1 MNQEKSVFIVEDNA
15 LNRISLETILEDH
28 NYNIVGSYANAEE
41 AWETLKN
48 ITNVDIV
55 LIDINL
61 AGDKDGIW
69 LGSKI
74 RKHNN
79 IAFVYL
85 TAYGDNETI
94 SKIKKT
100 TPNGYL
106 MKPYNEPTLLTTINI
121 AINNFVNYKEI
132 GASIYIKDSSIRIKL
147 NLDDINYIQS
157 DGNYLHIFLD
167 DKQHLVRAKLTDFLD
182 RLPHTIFTQVHQRY
196 AVNISKIHLI
206 GNGFVML
213 GKEEIPVSRR
223 FRATIEKL
231 VNSF

>member
-15 LNRISLETILEDH
+15 LNRITLETILEDY

-41 AWETLKN
+41 AWEILKN
-48 ITNVDIV
+48 INVAIV

-74 RKHNN
+74 RKYNN
-79 IAFVYL
+79 TAFVYL

-94 SKIKKT
+94 HKVKKT
-100 TPNGYL
+100 NPNGYL
-106 MKPYNEPTLLTTINI
+106 MKPYNEPTLLTTIDI
-121 AINNFVNYKEI
+121 AISNFSNYKET
-132 GASIYIKDSSIRIKL
+132 GASIYIKDSSIRVKL

-157 DGNYLHIFLD
+157 DGNYLHVFLNH
-167 DKQHLVRAKLTDFLD
+167 KKHLVRAKLTDFLKE
-182 RLPHTIFTQVHQRY
+182 LPETTFAQVHQRY
-196 AVNISKIHLI
+196 AINISKVDMI

-213 GKEEIPVSRR
+213 GKEEIPVSKRYK
-223 FRATIEKL
+223 TEIEKL
-231 VNSF
+231 